1 MLYVLYFTEYLDHCT
16 HTSLK
21 IFNPRHLHLGASFM
35 FVFSCVRSTKLKL
48 LEQVRVPSVQKKS
61 TYRYRRTLLTRDA
74 TAAVV

>member
-48 LEQVRVPSVQKKS
+48 LEQVRVPSVQKNLHIDIAE
-61 TYRYRRTLLTRDA
+61 RYSHVMLQQL
-74 TAAVV
+74 